1 MESKSSL
8 SKIRAN
14 KTKLEVPTVASI
26 EVLFEEYNIS
36 PAAYHGGKLNGVDC
50 REVMGKASE
59 LFQGI
64 VPILLEVQHD
74 DRASAEV
81 IESVSKLHRDLC
93 VTLDSISSKMRM
105 KHGAPK
111 ESDYEILE
119 RSLMNLDFLWR
130 QAGISFTPKIH
141 GILCHAFQQM
151 KRLGGFG
158 DLLEDDLEHLHQM
171 SKAISDRT
179 SRIKNKQQQAFSHS
193 KIEAKLNNK
202 DIKAVIQQVEVE
214 TKRVL
219 KKRPLDSISKSDMA
233 KIERDSNR
241 MDTLVEV

>member
-1 MESKSSL
+1 
-8 SKIRAN
+8 
-14 KTKLEVPTVASI
+14 
-26 EVLFEEYNIS
+26 
-36 PAAYHGGKLNGVDC
+36 
-50 REVMGKASE
+50 
-59 LFQGI
+59 
-64 VPILLEVQHD
+64 
-74 DRASAEV
+74 
-81 IESVSKLHRDLC
+81 
-93 VTLDSISSKMRM
+93 M

-141 GILCHAFQQM
+141 GILCHAFQLI
-151 KRLGGFG
+151 KWLGGFG

-241 MDTLVEV
+241 MDTLVEVERKEHNKLVSYYEQQKIRLLNN